1 MQLYIPEIGDQIRVT
16 APWTFN
22 LYREWRNHK
31 FQVAYGLLD
40 PTTWKYKYEFS
51 SSPDR
56 CDPVTIVENT
66 ILGVDRVYIRKGAA
80 KFSSV
85 TFISKN
91 GAYKGKRFW
100 AKLIDVNR
108 MEFEIVESAPNA
120 PRPKKFG
127 WDVTY
132 EGISKGS
139 HGYISN
145 EGRFR
150 LLPIFSWEGESEF
163 LGWQLVDYGNSVDMG
178 TLEAMQRK
186 AVNILRKEK
195 QNAK

>member
-91 GAYKGKRFW
+91 GAYK
-100 AKLIDVNR
+100 
-108 MEFEIVESAPNA
+108 
-120 PRPKKFG
+120 
-127 WDVTY
+127 
-132 EGISKGS
+132 
-139 HGYISN
+139 
-145 EGRFR
+145 
-150 LLPIFSWEGESEF
+150 
-163 LGWQLVDYGNSVDMG
+163 
-178 TLEAMQRK
+178 
-186 AVNILRKEK
+186 
-195 QNAK
+195 